1 MAANVHRWSATF
13 ALPHTILGIRIEDG
27 ALTRIEFLAPQTA
40 SVAPRTPLARRV
52 IAQLRH
58 YLVDPGFVLDLPLAL
73 RGSTHAQRVWRIMQ
87 QIPAGTVRTYGDIAA
102 ELNSSPRA
110 VGQACGAN
118 PIPIVIP
125 CHRVVSRTGLGGFMH
140 RRDSGALNI
149 KAWLLAHEERR
160 LHAA

>member
-1 MAANVHRWSATF
+1 MANVQRWSATF
-13 ALPHTILGIRIEDG
+13 ALPHTVLGIRIEDS
-27 ALTRIEFLAPQTA
+27 ALTRIEFLPGDTA
-40 SVAPRTPLARRV
+40 HVAPNTPLARRV
-52 IAQLRH
+52 VEQLRA
-58 YLVDPGFVLDLPLAL
+58 YLADPDFAFDLPLAL
-73 RGSTHAQRVWRIMQ
+73 HGSAHAERVWRAMQ
-87 QIPAGTVRTYGDIAA
+87 QIPAGAVRTYGDIAA

-118 PIPIVIP
+118 PVPVVIP
-125 CHRVVSRTGLGGFMH
+125 CHRVVSRAGLGGFMH

>member
-1 MAANVHRWSATF
+1 MQSWSATF
-13 ALPHTILGIRIEDG
+13 ALPHTVLGIRIEDN
-27 ALTRIEFLAPQTA
+27 ALTRIEFLPLQTA
-40 SVAPRTPLARRV
+40 SVAPRTALARRV

-58 YLVDPGFVLDLPLAL
+58 YLIHPDFVFDLPLAL
-73 RGSTHAQRVWRIMQ
+73 RGSAHAERVWRILQ
-87 QIPAGTVRTYGDIAA
+87 QIAPGTVRTYGDIAR
-102 ELNSSPRA
+102 EIGSSPRA

-125 CHRVVSRTGLGGFMH
+125 CHRVVSRSGLGGFMH
-140 RRDSGALNI
+140 RRDTGALNI